1 MYIVILLARL
11 YSLAMKSTSQNI
23 PTYLVYEIYKGKPIH
38 YKGYKDVL
46 KGTKHFEEI
55 MGSSYIQSLI
65 ITRLIILLGSKIS
78 PDFEILTSELGIKL
92 GKNSRRAAD
101 IAILE
106 KSKAKAI
113 KDVNKYLEISPKYV
127 TEVDIK
133 ASKDDI
139 EDSTSYYYNKTDQLL
154 DFGVECVIW
163 IFTQSKKIMIA
174 QKGKKNWE
182 ITDWSETFHAI
193 ENLDINLEQLA
204 M

>member
-1 MYIVILLARL
+1 
-11 YSLAMKSTSQNI
+11 MKSTSQNI

-127 TEVDIK
+127 IEVDIK

-193 ENLDINLEQLA
+193 ENIDINLEQLA
-204 M
+204 T

>member
-1 MYIVILLARL
+1 MARL

>member
-1 MYIVILLARL
+1 MARL

-127 TEVDIK
+127 IEVDIK

-193 ENLDINLEQLA
+193 ENIDINLEQLA
-204 M
+204 T